1 MRFWL
6 LALLALPAFS
16 QSLRKLDGSTISIAE
31 AEAFARKTLADKKVT
46 GAQIA
51 VLNNGR
57 LVWSFAYGN
66 RQLNPDLPMT
76 PDTNIW
82 AASITKGTFGVYVQK
97 LVEKENF
104 PLDTPI
110 YKLLPNSLE
119 TYPNYKETA
128 TDIVKDPRW
137 PRVTPRM
144 LLNHTSS
151 LINFAFLEPTKK
163 MQLHSEPGT
172 VYRYSGEGFNLLQ
185 FVIEQQKGR
194 PLDQLMEDALFKPLG
209 MTQTGMI
216 YRKDFDP
223 NVADRFNEQGEFI
236 SKTRRFPARAGGNM
250 STSVNDLAKLATA
263 LLSGKLVKTKEL
275 LKPTIR
281 IVSAKQFDPVQ
292 PTTPAFPN
300 IAYSMGWGLLTKTT
314 FGPAFFKEGHGDG
327 AQNFM
332 ICFTKSKSCMI
343 LLSNSDNGE
352 RAFRPLLE
360 NILGNTVT
368 PWAWHSY
375 P

>member
-1 MRFWL
+1 MQFWL
-6 LALLALPAFS
+6 LALLIVPAYS
-16 QSLRKLDGSTISIAE
+16 QSIRKLDGSTISIAE
-31 AEAFARKTLADKKVT
+31 AESFARKTLADKKVT

-82 AASITKGTFGVYVQK
+82 AASITKGTFGVYVQH

-119 TYPNYKETA
+119 TYPNYKEIA

-151 LINFAFLEPTKK
+151 LINFAFLEPSKK
-163 MQLHSEPGT
+163 MQLHFEPGT
-172 VYRYSGEGFNLLQ
+172 RYSYSGEGFNLLQ

-194 PLDQLMEDALFKPLG
+194 PLDQLMQDALFKPLG

-216 YRKDFDP
+216 YRKDFDA
-223 NVADRFNEQGEFI
+223 NVADRFNDQGAFI

-250 STSVNDLAKLATA
+250 STSVQDLSRLASA
-263 LLSGKLVKTKEL
+263 LLSGKLVNTKAL
-275 LKPTIR
+275 LKPTIQ
-281 IVSAKQFDPVQ
+281 IVSAQQFDPVQ
-292 PTTPAFPN
+292 PPTPAFPN
-300 IAYSMGWGLLTKTT
+300 LAYGMGWGLLTKTK

-332 ICFTKSKSCMI
+332 ICFTKSKSCMMI
-343 LLSNSDNGE
+343 LTNSDNGE

-360 NILGNTVT
+360 TILGNTVT
-368 PWAWHSY
+368 PWAWHGY